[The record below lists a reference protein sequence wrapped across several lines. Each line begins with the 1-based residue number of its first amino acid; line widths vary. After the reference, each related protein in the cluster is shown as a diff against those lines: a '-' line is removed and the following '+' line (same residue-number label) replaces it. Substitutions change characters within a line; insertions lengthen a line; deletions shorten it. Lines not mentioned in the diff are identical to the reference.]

1 MNRIALVEDHKR
13 LAELVRRTLATAG
26 IEADV
31 FHSIQAALAGIKD
44 IEYAAVVVD
53 RGLPDGDGLQM
64 IRDLR
69 SRGCATPC
77 LILTAKDAL
86 HDRIEGLD
94 GGADD
99 YLTKPFPMEELVAR
113 IRALLRRPAAV
124 RELDP
129 TFGDLVISS
138 TRSTLACGDVTV
150 LLPSAELQIMLSLA
164 RKGEQTVRRTALE
177 NAAWGLSE
185 SVTPNALDVA
195 LHRLR
200 RKIANT
206 GSKVQIVN
214 VRGQGYAL
222 QIVSVAT

>member
-1 MNRIALVEDHKR
+1 MNRIALIEDHQR
-13 LAELVRRTLATAG
+13 LAELVRRTLAAAG

-31 FHSIQAALAGIKD
+31 FHTIQAALAGIRNID
-44 IEYAAVVVD
+44 YAAIVAD

-69 SRGCATPC
+69 AEGCATPC

-86 HDRIEGLD
+86 HDRIAGLD

-113 IRALLRRPAAV
+113 IRALLRRPPIV
-124 RELDP
+124 RDIDP
-129 TFGDLVISS
+129 AFCDLVISS
-138 TRSTLACGDVTV
+138 ARSALVCAGVSV
-150 LLPSAELQIMLSLA
+150 SLPPAELQIMLTLA
-164 RKGEQTVRRTALE
+164 RKGEQTVRRAALE
-177 NAAWGLSE
+177 NAAWGMSD

-200 RKIANT
+200 KKMAT
-206 GSKVQIVN
+206 SGSKVRIVN

-222 QIVSVAT
+222 QGPPLAP

>member
-1 MNRIALVEDHKR
+1 MNRIALIEDHQR

-31 FHSIQAALAGIKD
+31 FHSIHSAVTGIKN
-44 IEYAAVVVD
+44 IEYAAIVVD

-69 SRGCATPC
+69 AKGCGTPC

-86 HDRIEGLD
+86 HDRVAGLD

-113 IRALLRRPAAV
+113 IRALLRRPSVV
-124 RELDP
+124 RDIDP
-129 TFGDLVISS
+129 AFGDLVVSS
-138 TRSTLACGDVTV
+138 ERSAFVCAGVSIP
-150 LLPSAELQIMLSLA
+150 LPPAELQIMLTLA
-164 RKGEQTVRRTALE
+164 RKGEQIVRRTALE
-177 NAAWGLSE
+177 NAAWGLSD

-200 RKIANT
+200 KKLTAA
-206 GSKVQIVN
+206 GSTVQIIN
-214 VRGQGYAL
+214 VRGLGYAL
-222 QIVSVAT
+222 QGPTLAS